1 MGANG
6 TVKKNQ
12 TKQKQNQNKQNKN
25 KKKENKSAR
34 TKNMF
39 DSKIKQ
45 KKNTEALPS
54 IAEQNYSMKWTMKW
68 ISDEL

>member
-12 TKQKQNQNKQNKN
+12 TKQKQNKQNKN

-45 KKNTEALPS
+45 KKTPRHYA
-54 IAEQNYSMKWTMKW
+54 A
-68 ISDEL
+68 

>member
-45 KKNTEALPS
+45 KKTPRHYA
-54 IAEQNYSMKWTMKW
+54 A
-68 ISDEL
+68 